1 MSQNQAAPDSLL
13 HCCKVIVTQQPV
25 TDRRAAREGVE
36 TFCKQL
42 EGIIPRLIAA
52 LPDVLQLVELTQATT
67 AAFQVIHVFLV
78 CRLNM
83 VSVLQMGVGAAV
95 WH

>member
-1 MSQNQAAPDSLL
+1 MSQNQAPPDSLL
-13 HCCKVIVTQQPV
+13 HCCKVIVTQQTV
-25 TDRRAAREGVE
+25 TNRKDVRGGVE

-42 EGIIPRLIAA
+42 EGIIPRLASS
-52 LPDVLQLVELTQATT
+52 LPDVFQLVELTQATT
-67 AAFQVIHVFLV
+67 AAFQVIHLFLL